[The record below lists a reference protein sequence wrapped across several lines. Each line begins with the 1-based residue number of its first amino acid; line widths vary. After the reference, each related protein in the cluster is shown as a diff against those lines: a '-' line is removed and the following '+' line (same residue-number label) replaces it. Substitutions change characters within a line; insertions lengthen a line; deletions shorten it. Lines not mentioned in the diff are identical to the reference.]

1 MEIVISVV
9 AKVAELLVVP
19 IKRQIGYV
27 IDCNTNIQNLK
38 NEVEKLT
45 DAKTRVIHSIEEAR
59 RNGEEI
65 EVDVENWL
73 RSVDGVIEGGGGVV
87 GDGSS
92 KKCFMGLCPDLKIR
106 YRLGKAAKEKLTV
119 IVDLQEKGKF
129 DGVSYCAD
137 PSGIGP
143 VKDYEA
149 FESRESVLNDIV
161 GALKDGNNMVGVY
174 GMPGV
179 GKTTLVK
186 KVAEQVKEDR
196 LFDKVV
202 LAVVSQT
209 PDIRRIQGE
218 IADGLGLKLNA
229 ETDKGRA
236 VQLCERLKR
245 VTRVLVILDDIWKEL
260 KLEDVGIPSGS
271 DHEGCKIVM
280 TSRNKNV
287 LSREMGANKYFKL
300 EVLPESEAWDLFEK
314 TVGVTVKN
322 PSVQPV
328 AAEVAK
334 RCAGLPILLAA
345 VARALKNEDVYAWKD
360 ALKQLTRFDKDE
372 IVDPVYSCLEL
383 SYKALRGDEIKSLF
397 LLCGQFLTYDSSISD
412 LLKYAI
418 GLDLFKGRS
427 KLEEARNRL
436 RTLVDELKASCLL
449 LEGDRDG
456 RVKMHDV
463 VQSFVSSLASREHQV
478 LVVPDELKEWP
489 TDDGLQQYT
498 GISSPYRK
506 IPDLPAILECPNL
519 RSFILLNKDP
529 SLQIPDYFFREMKE
543 LKVLD
548 LTEVNLS
555 PLPSSLQF
563 LENLQT
569 LCLDHCVLEDI
580 SIVGELKKLKVLS
593 LISSN
598 IVRLPR
604 EIGKLT
610 RLLLLDLSNCER
622 LEVISPN
629 ALSSLTR
636 LEDLYMGN
644 SFVKWETEGSS
655 SQRNNACLSELKLLS
670 NLSTLDMQIT
680 DADNMLNDLSLIF
693 QNLERFRIFI
703 GDGWDWSVKDA
714 TSRTLKLK
722 LNTVIQLEEGVNTL
736 LKITEELHLQE
747 LNGVKSILNDLD
759 GEGFRQLRHLHVQN
773 CPGVQYIINSI
784 RIGPR
789 TAFLNLDSLFLENL
803 DNLEKICH
811 GQLMAESL
819 GNLRILKVES
829 CHRLKNLF
837 SVSMARRLVRLEEIT
852 IIDCKIMEEVV
863 AEESE
868 NDAADGEPIEFT
880 QLRRLTL
887 QCLPQFTSFH
897 SNVEE
902 SSDSQ
907 RRQKLLTSEARSK
920 EFVAGNE
927 LGTSM
932 SLFNTKILFPN
943 LEDLKL
949 SSIKVEKIWHDQ
961 PAVQPPC
968 VKNLASIVVENCSN
982 LNYLLTSSMVGSL
995 AQLVRLEICNC
1006 ESMEEIVVPEG
1017 VGEGKMMLFPKL
1029 LILELTG
1036 LPKLRRFCTSNL
1048 LECHSLKVLTLGKCP
1063 ELKEFIS
1070 IPLSAD
1076 VPAMSKPDNTKS
1088 ALFDDK
1094 VAFPD
1099 LEVFLIFEM
1108 DNLKVI
1114 WHNELHSDSFCK
1126 LKILHVGHGKNL
1138 LDIFPSSMLRR
1149 FHNLENLIIHDC
1161 DSVEEIFDLQV
1172 LINVE
1177 QRLAVTATQLR
1188 GVRLVNLPQLKH
1200 VWNRDPQGIL
1210 SFHNLCTV
1218 HVQGCPGLRSLFP
1231 ASIAL
1236 NLLQLE
1242 ELLIV
1247 NCGVEEIVAKDEGLE
1262 EGPEFL
1268 FPKVTHLH
1276 LVEVPELK
1284 RFYPGIHKSEWLR
1297 LKKLCVYRCKKIEI
1311 FPSET
1316 KCSHEP
1322 CREDHMD
1329 IEGQQPLLSFGK
1341 IFPSLEDLYLE
1352 GKDASALLKSL
1363 CPQDFYYK
1371 LKVLNLYS
1379 FHGAHATFPIDLLP
1393 RFPKLEKLIV
1403 GCSDFKEFL
1412 PSRLDGMEKHAIVLS
1427 SIRHFE
1433 LDSLPCLEHLWKS
1446 NSQLDQALQTL
1457 ETLVV
1462 QNCGSLIYLA
1472 PSRASFQNLT
1482 NLDVRNCKRLVKL
1495 VTSTT
1500 AKSLAQLTI
1509 MSIKDCGMVTEIVAN
1524 EGDGI
1529 KDEIVF
1535 SKLEI
1540 LELHRLPS
1548 LTSFCSEK
1556 HSFDFPSLVEV
1567 TVEQCP
1573 EMKFFSNEALSTPK
1587 LRRVKLT
1594 EKDKKGSWVGN
1605 LNSTIQQ
1612 LSAQTKAQIA
1622 GSSSS

>member
-1 MEIVISVV
+1 MEIVISIV

-45 DAKTRVIHSIEEAR
+45 YAKTRVIHSIEEAISK
-59 RNGEEI
+59 GEEI

-73 RSVDGVIEGGGGVV
+73 GSVDGVIEGGCGVV
-87 GDGSS
+87 GDESS

-106 YRLGKAAKEKLTV
+106 YRLGKAAKEELTV
-119 IVDLQEKGKF
+119 VVDLQEKGKF
-129 DGVSYCAD
+129 DRVSYRAA

-149 FESRESVLNDIV
+149 FESRNSVLNDIV
-161 GALKDGNNMVGVY
+161 DALKDGDVNMVGVY
-174 GMPGV
+174 GMGGV
-179 GKTTLVK
+179 GKTTLVN
-186 KVAEQVKEDR
+186 KVAEQVKEGR

-202 LAVVSQT
+202 LALVSPT

-218 IADGLGLKLNA
+218 IADGLGLKLDA

-236 VQLCERLKR
+236 SQLCRGLKK
-245 VTRVLVILDDIWKEL
+245 VTTVLVILDDIWKEL

-271 DHEGCKIVM
+271 DHEGCKILM
-280 TSRNKNV
+280 TSRNKNI
-287 LSREMGANKYFKL
+287 LSREMGANRNFQIQI
-300 EVLPESEAWDLFEK
+300 LPVREAWNFFEK
-314 TVGVTVKN
+314 MVGVTVKN
-322 PSVQPV
+322 PSVQLV

-334 RCAGLPILLAA
+334 RCAGLPILLAT
-345 VARALKNEDVYAWKD
+345 VARALKNEDLYAWKE
-360 ALKQLTRFDKDE
+360 ALTQLTRFDKDD
-372 IVDPVYSCLEL
+372 IDKTAYSCLEL
-383 SYKALRGDEIKSLF
+383 SYKALRDDEIKSLF
-397 LLCGQFLTYDSSISD
+397 LLCGQILTYDALISD

-427 KLEEARNRL
+427 TSEEARNRL
-436 RTLVDELKASCLL
+436 HTLVDELKASCLL
-449 LEGDRDG
+449 LEGDNDG
-456 RVKMHDV
+456 SVKMHDV
-463 VQSFVSSLASREHQV
+463 VQSFAISVALRDHHV
-478 LVVPDELKEWP
+478 LTVADEFKEWP
-489 TDDGLQQYT
+489 TNDVLQQYT
-498 GISSPYRK
+498 AISLPFRK

-519 RSFILLNKDP
+519 NSFILLNKDP
-529 SLQIPDYFFREMKE
+529 SLQIPDNFFREMKE

-548 LTEVNLS
+548 LTGVNLS

-569 LCLDHCVLEDI
+569 LCLDFCVLEDI

-593 LISSN
+593 LMGSD
-598 IVRLPR
+598 IVCLPR

-629 ALSSLTR
+629 VLSSLTR
-636 LEDLYMGN
+636 LEELYMGN
-644 SFVKWETEGSS
+644 SFLKWEAEGPSS
-655 SQRNNACLSELKLLS
+655 ERNSACLSELKLLA
-670 NLSTLDMQIT
+670 NLITLDMQIT
-680 DADNMLNDLSLIF
+680 DADHMPKDLFLCF
-693 QNLERFRIFI
+693 QKLERFRIFI
-703 GDGWDWSVKDA
+703 GDGWDWSVKYA

-722 LNTVIQLEEGVNTL
+722 LNTVIQLEERVNTL

-759 GEGFRQLRHLHVQN
+759 EEGFCQLKDLHVQN
-773 CPGVQYIINSI
+773 CPGVQYIINSM
-784 RIGPR
+784 RMGPR

-837 SVSMARRLVRLEEIT
+837 SVSIARRVVRLEEIT

-868 NDAADGEPIEFT
+868 NDTADGEPIEFT

-897 SNVEE
+897 SN
-902 SSDSQ
+902 
-907 RRQKLLTSEARSK
+907 RRQKLLASDVRSK
-920 EFVAGNE
+920 EIVAGNE

-943 LEDLKL
+943 LEDLML

-961 PAVQPPC
+961 HAVQPPC
-968 VKNLASIVVENCSN
+968 VKNLASIVVESCSN
-982 LNYLLTSSMVGSL
+982 LNYLLTSSMVESL
-995 AQLVRLEICNC
+995 AQLKSLEICNC
-1006 ESMEEIVVPEG
+1006 KSMEEIVVPEG
-1017 VGEGKMMLFPKL
+1017 IGEGKMMSKMLFPKL
-1029 LILELTG
+1029 HILSLIR
-1036 LPKLRRFCTSNL
+1036 LPKLTRFCTSNL

-1070 IPLSAD
+1070 IPSSAD

-1094 VAFPD
+1094 VAFPN
-1099 LEVFLIFEM
+1099 LVVFVSFEM

-1114 WHNELHSDSFCK
+1114 WHNELHPDSFCR

-1138 LDIFPSSMLRR
+1138 LNIFPSSMLGR
-1149 FHNLENLIIHDC
+1149 FHNLENLVINDC
-1161 DSVEEIFDLQV
+1161 DSVEEIFDLQA

-1177 QRLAVTATQLR
+1177 QRLAVTASQLR
-1188 GVRLVNLPQLKH
+1188 VVRLTNLPHLKH
-1200 VWNRDPQGIL
+1200 VWNRDPQGIV

-1218 HVQGCPGLRSLFP
+1218 HVQGCLGLRSLFP
-1231 ASIAL
+1231 ASIAQ

-1242 ELLIV
+1242 LLRIDT
-1247 NCGVEEIVAKDEGLE
+1247 CGVEEIVAKDEGLE
-1262 EGPEFL
+1262 EGPEFV
-1268 FPKVTHLH
+1268 FPKVTFLQ
-1276 LVEVPELK
+1276 LRELPELK
-1284 RFYPGIHKSEWLR
+1284 RFYPGIHTSEWPR
-1297 LKKLCVYRCKKIEI
+1297 LKTLRVYDCEKIEI
-1311 FPSET
+1311 FPSEI

-1329 IEGQQPLLSFGK
+1329 IQGQQPLLSFRK
-1341 IFPSLEDLYLE
+1341 IIPNLEDLHLE
-1352 GKDASALLKSL
+1352 SKDASALLK
-1363 CPQDFYYK
+1363 CPQYFFHK
-1371 LKVLNLYS
+1371 LKVLEL
-1379 FHGAHATFPIDLLP
+1379 FCFGDAHATFLFDLLP
-1393 RFPKLEKLIV
+1393 RFPNMERLNVER
-1403 GCSDFKEFL
+1403 GTFKELL
-1412 PSRLDGMEKHAIVLS
+1412 PSRLVGMEEHATVLS
-1427 SIRHFE
+1427 PIRHLE

-1457 ETLVV
+1457 ETLRVH
-1462 QNCGSLIYLA
+1462 NCGSLIYLA

-1482 NLDVRNCKRLVKL
+1482 NLYVWRCERLVKL

-1500 AKSLAQLTI
+1500 AKSLAQLTR
-1509 MSIKDCGMVTEIVAN
+1509 MKVAGCRMLTEIVAN
-1524 EGDGI
+1524 EEEGI

-1535 SKLEI
+1535 RKLEI

-1567 TVEQCP
+1567 TVSQCP
-1573 EMKFFSNEALSTPK
+1573 EMKFFSNGALSTPK
-1587 LRRVKLT
+1587 LRTVNLT
-1594 EKDKKGSWVGN
+1594 EEEKKGSWVGN
-1605 LNSTIQQ
+1605 LNTTIQQ
-1612 LSAQTKAQIA
+1612 LSTQTEV
-1622 GSSSS
+1622 SS

>member
-1 MEIVISVV
+1 MDILSTVV
-9 AKVAELLVVP
+9 ATVAELLVVP

-27 IDCNTNIQNLK
+27 IDCNANIQNLK

-73 RSVDGVIEGGGGVV
+73 RSVDGVIQGGGGVG
-87 GDGSS
+87 GDESS

-106 YRLGKAAKEKLTV
+106 YRLGKAAKKELTV

-129 DGVSYCAD
+129 DGVSYRPA

-149 FESRESVLNDIV
+149 FESRDSVVNAIV
-161 GALKDGNNMVGVY
+161 DALKDGAVNMVGVY
-174 GMPGV
+174 GMGGL
-179 GKTTLVK
+179 GKTTLVL
-186 KVAEQVKEDR
+186 KVAEQVKEGR

-202 LAVVSQT
+202 LALVSQT

-218 IADGLGLKLNA
+218 IADGLGLKLDA
-229 ETDKGRA
+229 ETDRGRA
-236 VQLCERLKR
+236 SQLYERLKK
-245 VTRVLVILDDIWKEL
+245 VKGNSEESQIGVLVILDDIWKEL
-260 KLEDVGIPSGS
+260 KLEDVGIP
-271 DHEGCKIVM
+271 HEGCKILM
-280 TSRNKNV
+280 SSRNEYV
-287 LSREMGANKYFKL
+287 LSREMGANRNFPIQ
-300 EVLPESEAWDLFEK
+300 VLSEREAWNFFEK
-314 TVGVTVKN
+314 MVGDTVKN

-334 RCAGLPILLAA
+334 GCAGLPILLAT
-345 VARALKNEDVYAWKD
+345 VARALKNKDLYAWED
-360 ALKQLTRFDKDE
+360 ALKQLARFDKDE
-372 IVDPVYSCLEL
+372 IDKRVYSCLEL
-383 SYKALRGDEIKSLF
+383 SYIALRGDEIKSLF
-397 LLCGQFLTYDSSISD
+397 LLCGQLRSNNILISN
-412 LLKYAI
+412 LLRYGI

-427 KLEEARNRL
+427 TLEETRNRL
-436 RTLVDELKASCLL
+436 HTLVDELKASCLL
-449 LEGDRDG
+449 LEGDNDG
-456 RVKMHDV
+456 SVKMHDV
-463 VQSFVSSLASREHQV
+463 VHSFAISVASRDHHV
-478 LVVPDELKEWP
+478 LAVVDEFKEWP
-489 TDDGLQQYT
+489 TNDVLQQYT
-498 GISSPYRK
+498 AISLPCQK
-506 IPDLPAILECPNL
+506 IPDLPAVLECPNL
-519 RSFILLNKDP
+519 TSFILLNKDP
-529 SLQIPDYFFREMKE
+529 ALQIPDNFFREMKE

-548 LTEVNLS
+548 LTRVNLS

-563 LENLQT
+563 LENLET

-580 SIVGELKKLKVLS
+580 SVVGELKKLKVLG
-593 LISSN
+593 LNSSD
-598 IVRLPR
+598 IVCLPR

-629 ALSSLTR
+629 VLSSLTR
-636 LEDLYMGN
+636 LEELYMGN
-644 SFVKWETEGSS
+644 SFLKWEAEGPSS
-655 SQRNNACLSELKLLS
+655 ERNNACMSELKLLA
-670 NLSTLDMQIT
+670 NLITLDMQIT
-680 DADNMLNDLSLIF
+680 GADHMPKDLFWCF
-693 QNLERFRIFI
+693 QKLKRFRIFI
-703 GDGWDWSVKDA
+703 GDGWDWYVKDA

-759 GEGFRQLRHLHVQN
+759 GEGFCQLKHLHVQN
-773 CPGVQYIINSI
+773 CPGVQFIINSM
-784 RIGPR
+784 RTGPR

-803 DNLEKICH
+803 DNLETICH
-811 GQLMAESL
+811 GQLKAESL

-868 NDAADGEPIEFT
+868 NDTADGEPIEFT

-887 QCLPQFTSFH
+887 QYLPQFTSFH
-897 SNVEE
+897 SN
-902 SSDSQ
+902 
-907 RRQKLLTSEARSK
+907 RRQKLLASD
-920 EFVAGNE
+920 
-927 LGTSM
+927 GTSM
-932 SLFNTKILFPN
+932 SFFNTKIVFPN

-968 VKNLASIVVENCSN
+968 VKNLASIDLSNCSN
-982 LNYLLTSSMVGSL
+982 LNYLLTSSMVESL
-995 AQLVRLEICNC
+995 AQLERLEIRNC
-1006 ESMEEIVVPEG
+1006 KSMEEIVVPEG
-1017 VGEGKMMLFPKL
+1017 IGEGKMMLFPKL
-1029 LILELTG
+1029 LRLELNG
-1036 LPKLRRFCTSNL
+1036 LPKLTRFCTTNL
-1048 LECHSLKVLTLGKCP
+1048 LECHSLKVLWLQNCP
-1063 ELKEFIS
+1063 ELREFIS
-1070 IPLSAD
+1070 IPSSAE
-1076 VPAMSKPDNTKS
+1076 PDNTKS

-1099 LEVFLIFEM
+1099 LEVFIINEM

-1114 WHNELHSDSFCK
+1114 WHNELHPDSFCK
-1126 LKILHVGHGKNL
+1126 LKTLHVWSGKNL
-1138 LDIFPSSMLRR
+1138 LNIFPSSMLRR
-1149 FHNLENLIIHDC
+1149 FHNLDSLFITDC
-1161 DSVEEIFDLQV
+1161 DSVEEIFDLQA

-1177 QRLAVTATQLR
+1177 QRLAVTATQL
-1188 GVRLVNLPQLKH
+1188 GAVHLSNLPQLKH

-1210 SFHNLCTV
+1210 SFHKLCTV
-1218 HVQGCPGLRSLFP
+1218 DVKGCPGLRCLFP

-1236 NLLQLE
+1236 NLPQLE
-1242 ELLIV
+1242 ELRIE

-1268 FPKVTHLH
+1268 FPKFTDLH
-1276 LVEVPELK
+1276 LEKLPELK
-1284 RFYPGIHKSEWLR
+1284 RFYPGIHTSEWPR
-1297 LKKLCVYRCKKIEI
+1297 LKKLRVNDCEKIEI
-1311 FPSET
+1311 FPSEI

-1329 IEGQQPLLSFGK
+1329 IEVQQQLLSFRK
-1341 IFPSLEDLYLE
+1341 IFPNLERLLLE
-1352 GKDASALLKSL
+1352 SKDASALLK

-1371 LKVLNLYS
+1371 LKVLEL
-1379 FHGAHATFPIDLLP
+1379 FCFGDAHAAFLFDLLP
-1393 RFPKLEKLIV
+1393 RFPNMETLNVER
-1403 GCSDFKEFL
+1403 GTFKELL
-1412 PSRLDGMEKHAIVLS
+1412 PSRLDGMEEHATVLPP
-1427 SIRHFE
+1427 IRHLE

-1457 ETLVV
+1457 ETLRV
-1462 QNCGSLIYLA
+1462 NDCGSLIYLA

-1482 NLDVRNCKRLVKL
+1482 NLDVWGCERLVKL

-1500 AKSLAQLTI
+1500 AKSLAQLTTMTI
-1509 MSIKDCGMVTEIVAN
+1509 GGCSMVTEIVAN
-1524 EGDGI
+1524 EGEGI

-1535 SKLEI
+1535 SKLET
-1540 LELHRLPS
+1540 LELRRLPS

-1567 TVEQCP
+1567 TVSQCP
-1573 EMKFFSNEALSTPK
+1573 EMKFFSNGALSTPK
-1587 LRRVKLT
+1587 LRRVNFNDV
-1594 EKDKKGSWVGN
+1594 EKKGFRGRN
-1605 LNSTIQQ
+1605 LNTTIQQ
-1612 LSAQTKAQIA
+1612 LSTQTKAQIA
-1622 GSSSS
+1622 ESSSS

>member
-1 MEIVISVV
+1 MEIVISIV

-27 IDCNTNIQNLK
+27 LNCNTNIQNLK

-45 DAKTRVIHSIEEAR
+45 DARTRVNHSIEEAR

-65 EVDVENWL
+65 EVEVFNWL
-73 RSVDGVIEGGGGVV
+73 GSVDGVIDGGGGGVA
-87 GDGSS
+87 DESS

-106 YRLGKAAKEKLTV
+106 YRLGKAAKKELTV
-119 IVDLQEKGKF
+119 VVDLQEKGRF
-129 DGVSYCAD
+129 DRVSYRAA

-149 FESRESVLNDIV
+149 FESRDSVLNAIV
-161 GALKDGNNMVGVY
+161 DALKDGGVNMVGVY

-186 KVAEQVKEDR
+186 KVAEQVKEGR
-196 LFDKVV
+196 LFDKEV
-202 LAVVSQT
+202 LAVVSHT

-218 IADGLGLKLNA
+218 IADGLGLKLDA

-236 VQLCERLKR
+236 SQLYERLKK
-245 VTRVLVILDDIWKEL
+245 VTRVL
-260 KLEDVGIPSGS
+260 DVGIPSGS
-271 DHEGCKIVM
+271 DHEGCKILM
-280 TSRNKNV
+280 SSRNEYV
-287 LSREMGANKYFKL
+287 LSREMGSNRNFPIQ
-300 EVLPESEAWDLFEK
+300 VLPASEAWNLFEK
-314 TVGVTVKN
+314 MVGVAVKKH
-322 PSVQPV
+322 SVRLV
-328 AAEVAK
+328 AAEVAR
-334 RCAGLPILLAA
+334 RCAGLPILLAT
-345 VARALKNEDVYAWKD
+345 VARALKNKDLYAWKK
-360 ALKQLTRFDKDE
+360 ALKQLTRFDKDD
-372 IVDPVYSCLEL
+372 IDDQVYLGLEL
-383 SYKALRGDEIKSLF
+383 SYKSLRGDEIKSLF
-397 LLCGQFLTYDSSISD
+397 LLCGQLRSNNILISD
-412 LLKYAI
+412 LLRYGI
-418 GLDLFKGRS
+418 GLDLFKGCS
-427 KLEEARNRL
+427 TLEETRNSL
-436 RTLVDELKASCLL
+436 LTLVDELKASCLL
-449 LEGDRDG
+449 LEGDKDG
-456 RVKMHDV
+456 SVKMHDV
-463 VQSFVSSLASREHQV
+463 VHSFAISVALRDHHV
-478 LVVPDELKEWP
+478 LTVADEFKEWP
-489 TDDGLQQYT
+489 ANDVLQQYT
-498 GISSPYRK
+498 AISLPFRK

-519 RSFILLNKDP
+519 NSFLLLNKDP
-529 SLQIPDYFFREMKE
+529 SLQIPDSFFREMKE
-543 LKVLD
+543 LKILD

-580 SIVGELKKLKVLS
+580 SIIGELNKLKVLS
-593 LISSN
+593 LMSSN

-610 RLLLLDLSNCER
+610 RLQLLDLSNCER

-655 SQRNNACLSELKLLS
+655 SQRNNACQSELKHLS
-670 NLSTLDMQIT
+670 NLSTLHMQIT
-680 DADNMLNDLSLIF
+680 DADNMPKDLFSGF
-693 QNLERFRIFI
+693 QKLERFRIFI

-759 GEGFRQLRHLHVQN
+759 GEGFPQLRHLHVQN

-784 RIGPR
+784 RMGPR

-868 NDAADGEPIEFT
+868 NDAADGEPIIEFT

-907 RRQKLLTSEARSK
+907 RRQKLLASEARSK
-920 EFVAGNE
+920 EIVAGNE

-961 PAVQPPC
+961 PSVQSPC
-968 VKNLASIVVENCSN
+968 VKNLASIAVENCSN
-982 LNYLLTSSMVGSL
+982 LNYLLTSSMVESL
-995 AQLVRLEICNC
+995 AQLKKLEICNC
-1006 ESMEEIVVPEG
+1006 KSMEEIVVPEDI
-1017 VGEGKMMLFPKL
+1017 GEGKMMSKMLFPKL
-1029 LILELTG
+1029 LILSLIR
-1036 LPKLRRFCTSNL
+1036 LPKLTRFCTSNL

-1063 ELKEFIS
+1063 ELKEFVS
-1070 IPLSAD
+1070 IPSSAD

-1099 LEVFLIFEM
+1099 LEEFLIAEM

-1114 WHNELHSDSFCK
+1114 WHSELHSDSFCK
-1126 LKILHVGHGKNL
+1126 LKTLHVVLVKNL
-1138 LDIFPSSMLRR
+1138 LNIFPSSMLRR
-1149 FHNLENLIIHDC
+1149 FHNLENLTIGAC
-1161 DSVEEIFDLQV
+1161 DSVEEIFDLQE

-1177 QRLAVTATQLR
+1177 QRLAVTASQLR
-1188 GVRLVNLPQLKH
+1188 VVRLTNLPHLKH

-1218 HVQGCPGLRSLFP
+1218 HVQGCLGLRSLFP
-1231 ASIAL
+1231 ASVAL

-1268 FPKVTHLH
+1268 FPKVTYLH

-1284 RFYPGIHKSEWLR
+1284 RFYPGIHTSEW
-1297 LKKLCVYRCKKIEI
+1297 
-1311 FPSET
+1311 
-1316 KCSHEP
+1316 
-1322 CREDHMD
+1322 
-1329 IEGQQPLLSFGK
+1329 
-1341 IFPSLEDLYLE
+1341 
-1352 GKDASALLKSL
+1352 
-1363 CPQDFYYK
+1363 
-1371 LKVLNLYS
+1371 
-1379 FHGAHATFPIDLLP
+1379 P
-1393 RFPKLEKLIV
+1393 RFPKLEKLIA
-1403 GCSDFKEFL
+1403 GCSEFKELL
-1412 PSRLDGMEKHAIVLS
+1412 PSRLDAMEKHARVLS
-1427 SIRHFE
+1427 PIRHFE
-1433 LDSLPCLEHLWKS
+1433 LDSLPFLEHLWKS

-1482 NLDVRNCKRLVKL
+1482 NLDVWNCKRLVKL

-1500 AKSLAQLTI
+1500 AKSLAQLTR
-1509 MSIKDCGMVTEIVAN
+1509 MKVAGCSMVTEIVAN
-1524 EGDGI
+1524 EEEGI
-1529 KDEIVF
+1529 KDEIIF

-1573 EMKFFSNEALSTPK
+1573 GMKFFSNGALSTPK

-1594 EKDKKGSWVGN
+1594 EEDKKGSWVGN
-1605 LNSTIQQ
+1605 LNTTIQQ
-1612 LSAQTKAQIA
+1612 LSTQTKAQIA
-1622 GSSSS
+1622 ESSSS

>member
-1 MEIVISVV
+1 MEIVISIV

-45 DAKTRVIHSIEEAR
+45 YAKTRVIHSIEEAISK
-59 RNGEEI
+59 GEEI

-73 RSVDGVIEGGGGVV
+73 GSVDGVIEGGCGVV
-87 GDGSS
+87 GDESS

-106 YRLGKAAKEKLTV
+106 YRLGKAAKEELTV
-119 IVDLQEKGKF
+119 VVDLQEKGKF
-129 DGVSYCAD
+129 DRVSYRAA

-149 FESRESVLNDIV
+149 FESRNSVLNDIV
-161 GALKDGNNMVGVY
+161 DALKDGDVNMVGVY
-174 GMPGV
+174 GMGGV
-179 GKTTLVK
+179 GKTTLVN
-186 KVAEQVKEDR
+186 KVAEQVKEGR

-202 LAVVSQT
+202 LALVSPT

-218 IADGLGLKLNA
+218 IADGLGLKLDA

-236 VQLCERLKR
+236 SQLCRGLKK
-245 VTRVLVILDDIWKEL
+245 VTTVLVILDDIWKEL

-271 DHEGCKIVM
+271 DHEGCKILM
-280 TSRNKNV
+280 TSRNKNI
-287 LSREMGANKYFKL
+287 LSREMGANRNFQIQI
-300 EVLPESEAWDLFEK
+300 LPVREAWNFFEK
-314 TVGVTVKN
+314 MVGVTVKN
-322 PSVQPV
+322 PSVQLV

-334 RCAGLPILLAA
+334 RCAGLPILLAT
-345 VARALKNEDVYAWKD
+345 VARALKNEDLYAWKE
-360 ALKQLTRFDKDE
+360 ALTQLTRFDKDD
-372 IVDPVYSCLEL
+372 IDKTAYSCLEL
-383 SYKALRGDEIKSLF
+383 SYKALRDDEIKSLF
-397 LLCGQFLTYDSSISD
+397 LLCGQILTYDALISD

-427 KLEEARNRL
+427 TSEEARNRL
-436 RTLVDELKASCLL
+436 HTLVDELKASCLL
-449 LEGDRDG
+449 LEGDNDG
-456 RVKMHDV
+456 SVKMHDV
-463 VQSFVSSLASREHQV
+463 VQSFAISVALRDHHV
-478 LVVPDELKEWP
+478 LTVADEFKEWP
-489 TDDGLQQYT
+489 TNDVLQQYT
-498 GISSPYRK
+498 AISLPFRK

-519 RSFILLNKDP
+519 NSFILLNKDP
-529 SLQIPDYFFREMKE
+529 SLQIPDNFFREMKE

-548 LTEVNLS
+548 LTELIFHHCLRHFNFLRTFKRCVWMLCFGRYIYS
-555 PLPSSLQF
+555 WRAKEVESSQL
-563 LENLQT
+563 NRS
-569 LCLDHCVLEDI
+569 DI
-580 SIVGELKKLKVLS
+580 VC
-593 LISSN
+593 
-598 IVRLPR
+598 LPR

-629 ALSSLTR
+629 VLSSLTR
-636 LEDLYMGN
+636 LEELYMGN
-644 SFVKWETEGSS
+644 SFLKWEAEGPSS
-655 SQRNNACLSELKLLS
+655 ERNSACLSELKLLA
-670 NLSTLDMQIT
+670 NLITLDMQIT
-680 DADNMLNDLSLIF
+680 DADHMPKDLFLCF
-693 QNLERFRIFI
+693 QKLERFRIFI
-703 GDGWDWSVKDA
+703 GDGWDWSVKYA

-722 LNTVIQLEEGVNTL
+722 LNTVIQLEERVNTL

-759 GEGFRQLRHLHVQN
+759 EEGFCQLKDLHVQN
-773 CPGVQYIINSI
+773 CPGVQYIINSM
-784 RIGPR
+784 RMGPR

-837 SVSMARRLVRLEEIT
+837 SVSIARRVVRLEEIT

-868 NDAADGEPIEFT
+868 NDTADGEPIEFT

-897 SNVEE
+897 SN
-902 SSDSQ
+902 
-907 RRQKLLTSEARSK
+907 RRQKLLASDVRSK
-920 EFVAGNE
+920 EIVAGNE

-943 LEDLKL
+943 LEDLML

-961 PAVQPPC
+961 HAVQPPC
-968 VKNLASIVVENCSN
+968 VKNLASIVVESCSN
-982 LNYLLTSSMVGSL
+982 LNYLLTSSMVESL
-995 AQLVRLEICNC
+995 AQLKSLEICNC
-1006 ESMEEIVVPEG
+1006 KSMEEIVVPEG
-1017 VGEGKMMLFPKL
+1017 IGEGKMMSKMLFPKL
-1029 LILELTG
+1029 HILSLIR
-1036 LPKLRRFCTSNL
+1036 LPKLTRFCTSNL

-1070 IPLSAD
+1070 IPSSAD

-1094 VAFPD
+1094 VAFPN
-1099 LEVFLIFEM
+1099 LVVFVSFEM

-1114 WHNELHSDSFCK
+1114 WHNELHPDSFCR

-1138 LDIFPSSMLRR
+1138 LNIFPSSMLGR
-1149 FHNLENLIIHDC
+1149 FHNLENLVINYC
-1161 DSVEEIFDLQV
+1161 DSVEEIFDLQA

-1177 QRLAVTATQLR
+1177 QRLAVTASQLR
-1188 GVRLVNLPQLKH
+1188 VVRLTNLPHLKH
-1200 VWNRDPQGIL
+1200 VWNRDPQGID

-1218 HVQGCPGLRSLFP
+1218 HVQGCLGLRSLFP
-1231 ASIAL
+1231 ASIAQ

-1242 ELLIV
+1242 LLRIDT
-1247 NCGVEEIVAKDEGLE
+1247 CGVEEIVAKDEGLE
-1262 EGPEFL
+1262 EGPEFV
-1268 FPKVTHLH
+1268 FPKVTFLQ
-1276 LVEVPELK
+1276 LRELPELK
-1284 RFYPGIHKSEWLR
+1284 RFYPGIHTSEWPR
-1297 LKKLCVYRCKKIEI
+1297 LKTLRVYDCEKIEI
-1311 FPSET
+1311 FPSEI

-1329 IEGQQPLLSFGK
+1329 IQGQQPLLSFRK
-1341 IFPSLEDLYLE
+1341 IIPNLEDLHLE
-1352 GKDASALLKSL
+1352 SKDASALLK
-1363 CPQDFYYK
+1363 CPQYFFHK
-1371 LKVLNLYS
+1371 LKVLEL
-1379 FHGAHATFPIDLLP
+1379 FCFGDAHATFLFDLLP
-1393 RFPKLEKLIV
+1393 RFPNMERLNVER
-1403 GCSDFKEFL
+1403 GTFKELL
-1412 PSRLDGMEKHAIVLS
+1412 PSRLVGMEEHATVLS
-1427 SIRHFE
+1427 PIRHLE

-1457 ETLVV
+1457 ETLRVH
-1462 QNCGSLIYLA
+1462 NCGSLIYLA

-1482 NLDVRNCKRLVKL
+1482 NLYVWRCERLVKL

-1500 AKSLAQLTI
+1500 AKSLAQLTR
-1509 MSIKDCGMVTEIVAN
+1509 MKVAGCRMVTEIVAN
-1524 EGDGI
+1524 EEEGI

-1535 SKLEI
+1535 RKLEI

-1567 TVEQCP
+1567 TVSQCP
-1573 EMKFFSNEALSTPK
+1573 EMKFFSNGALSTPK
-1587 LRRVKLT
+1587 LRTVNLT
-1594 EKDKKGSWVGN
+1594 EEEKKGSWVGN
-1605 LNSTIQQ
+1605 LNTTIQQ
-1612 LSAQTKAQIA
+1612 LSTQTEV
-1622 GSSSS
+1622 SS

>member
-1 MEIVISVV
+1 MEIVISIV

-45 DAKTRVIHSIEEAR
+45 YAKTRVIHSIEEAISK
-59 RNGEEI
+59 GEEI

-73 RSVDGVIEGGGGVV
+73 GSVDGVIEGGCGVV
-87 GDGSS
+87 GDESS

-106 YRLGKAAKEKLTV
+106 YRLGKAAKEELTV
-119 IVDLQEKGKF
+119 VVDLQEKGKF
-129 DGVSYCAD
+129 DRVSYRAA

-143 VKDYEA
+143 FKDYEA
-149 FESRESVLNDIV
+149 FESRNSVLNDIV
-161 GALKDGNNMVGVY
+161 DALKDGDVNMVGVY
-174 GMPGV
+174 GMGGV
-179 GKTTLVK
+179 GKTTLVN
-186 KVAEQVKEDR
+186 KVAEQVKEGR

-202 LAVVSQT
+202 LALVSPT

-218 IADGLGLKLNA
+218 IADGLGLKLDA

-236 VQLCERLKR
+236 SQLCRGLKK
-245 VTRVLVILDDIWKEL
+245 VTTVLVILDDIWKEL

-271 DHEGCKIVM
+271 DHEGCKILM
-280 TSRNKNV
+280 TSRNKNI
-287 LSREMGANKYFKL
+287 LSREMGANRNFQIQI
-300 EVLPESEAWDLFEK
+300 LPVREAWNFFEK
-314 TVGVTVKN
+314 MVGVTVKN
-322 PSVQPV
+322 PSVQLV

-334 RCAGLPILLAA
+334 RCAGLPILLAT
-345 VARALKNEDVYAWKD
+345 VARALKNEDLYAWKE
-360 ALKQLTRFDKDE
+360 ALTQLTRFDKDD
-372 IVDPVYSCLEL
+372 IDKTAYSCLEL
-383 SYKALRGDEIKSLF
+383 SYKALRDDEIKSLF
-397 LLCGQFLTYDSSISD
+397 LLCGQILTYDALISD

-427 KLEEARNRL
+427 TSEEARNRL
-436 RTLVDELKASCLL
+436 HTLVDELKASCLL
-449 LEGDRDG
+449 LEGDNDG
-456 RVKMHDV
+456 SVKMHDV
-463 VQSFVSSLASREHQV
+463 VQSFAISVALRDHHV
-478 LVVPDELKEWP
+478 LTVADEFKEWP
-489 TDDGLQQYT
+489 TNDVLQQYT
-498 GISSPYRK
+498 AISLPFRK

-519 RSFILLNKDP
+519 NSFLLLSTDP
-529 SLQIPDYFFREMKE
+529 SLQIPEKIFREMKE

-548 LTEVNLS
+548 LTGVNLS

-569 LCLDHCVLEDI
+569 LCLDFCVLEDI

-593 LISSN
+593 LMGSD
-598 IVRLPR
+598 IVCLPR

-629 ALSSLTR
+629 VLSSLTR
-636 LEDLYMGN
+636 LEELYMGN
-644 SFVKWETEGSS
+644 SFLKWEAEGPSS
-655 SQRNNACLSELKLLS
+655 ERNSACLSELKLLA
-670 NLSTLDMQIT
+670 NLITLDMQIT
-680 DADNMLNDLSLIF
+680 DADHMPKDLFLCF
-693 QNLERFRIFI
+693 QKLERFRIFI
-703 GDGWDWSVKDA
+703 GDGWDWSVKYA

-722 LNTVIQLEEGVNTL
+722 LNTVIQLEERVNTL

-759 GEGFRQLRHLHVQN
+759 EEGFCQLKDLHVQN
-773 CPGVQYIINSI
+773 CPGVQYIINSM
-784 RIGPR
+784 RMGPR

-811 GQLMAESL
+811 GQLMAELL

-837 SVSMARRLVRLEEIT
+837 SVSIARRVVRLEEIT

-868 NDAADGEPIEFT
+868 NDTADGEPIEFT

-897 SNVEE
+897 SN
-902 SSDSQ
+902 
-907 RRQKLLTSEARSK
+907 RRQKLLASDVRSK
-920 EFVAGNE
+920 EIVAGNE

-943 LEDLKL
+943 LEDLML

-961 PAVQPPC
+961 HAVQPPC
-968 VKNLASIVVENCSN
+968 VKNLASIAVQSCSN
-982 LNYLLTSSMVGSL
+982 LNYLLTSSMVESL
-995 AQLVRLEICNC
+995 AQLKSLEICNC
-1006 ESMEEIVVPEG
+1006 KSMEEIVVPEG
-1017 VGEGKMMLFPKL
+1017 IGEGKMMSKMLFPKL
-1029 LILELTG
+1029 LILSLIS
-1036 LPKLRRFCTSNL
+1036 LPKLTRFCTSNL

-1063 ELKEFIS
+1063 ELKEFIA
-1070 IPLSAD
+1070 IPSSAD
-1076 VPAMSKPDNTKS
+1076 VPAMSKPDNSKS

-1094 VAFPD
+1094 VAFPN
-1099 LEVFLIFEM
+1099 LVVFVSFEM

-1114 WHNELHSDSFCK
+1114 WHNELHPDSFCR

-1138 LDIFPSSMLRR
+1138 LNIFPSSMLGR
-1149 FHNLENLIIHDC
+1149 FHNLENLVINDC
-1161 DSVEEIFDLQV
+1161 DSVEEIFDLQA

-1177 QRLAVTATQLR
+1177 QRLAVTASQLR
-1188 GVRLVNLPQLKH
+1188 VVRLTNLPHLKH
-1200 VWNRDPQGIL
+1200 VWNRDPQGIV

-1218 HVQGCPGLRSLFP
+1218 HVQGCLGLRSLFP
-1231 ASIAL
+1231 ASIAQ

-1242 ELLIV
+1242 LLRIDT
-1247 NCGVEEIVAKDEGLE
+1247 CGVEEIVAKDEGLE
-1262 EGPEFL
+1262 EGPEFV
-1268 FPKVTHLH
+1268 FPKVTFLQ
-1276 LVEVPELK
+1276 LRELPELK
-1284 RFYPGIHKSEWLR
+1284 RFYPGIHTSEWPR
-1297 LKKLCVYRCKKIEI
+1297 LKTLRVYDCEKIEI
-1311 FPSET
+1311 FPSEI

-1329 IEGQQPLLSFGK
+1329 IQGQQPLLSFRK
-1341 IFPSLEDLYLE
+1341 IFPNLEDLHLE
-1352 GKDASALLKSL
+1352 SKDASALLK
-1363 CPQDFYYK
+1363 CPQYFFHK
-1371 LKVLNLYS
+1371 LKVLEL
-1379 FHGAHATFPIDLLP
+1379 FCFGDAHATFLFDLLP
-1393 RFPKLEKLIV
+1393 RFPNMERLNVER
-1403 GCSDFKEFL
+1403 GTFKELL
-1412 PSRLDGMEKHAIVLS
+1412 PSRLVGMEEHATALS
-1427 SIRHFE
+1427 PIRHLE

-1457 ETLVV
+1457 ETLRVH
-1462 QNCGSLIYLA
+1462 NCGSLIYLA

-1482 NLDVRNCKRLVKL
+1482 NLDVWNCERLVKL

-1500 AKSLAQLTI
+1500 AKSLAQLTR
-1509 MSIKDCGMVTEIVAN
+1509 MSIKDCSIVTVIVAN

-1535 SKLEI
+1535 RKLEI

-1567 TVEQCP
+1567 TVSQCP
-1573 EMKFFSNEALSTPK
+1573 EMKFFSNGALSTPK
-1587 LRRVKLT
+1587 LRRVNLT
-1594 EKDKKGSWVGN
+1594 EEEKKGSWVGN
-1605 LNSTIQQ
+1605 LNTTIQQ
-1612 LSAQTKAQIA
+1612 LSTQTEV
-1622 GSSSS
+1622 SS

>member
-1 MEIVISVV
+1 MEILISIV

-27 IDCNTNIQNLK
+27 LDCNTNIQNLK

-65 EVDVENWL
+65 EAEVLNWL
-73 RSVDGVIEGGGGVV
+73 GSVDGVIEGGGGVV
-87 GDGSS
+87 GDESS

-106 YRLGKAAKEKLTV
+106 YRLGKAAKKELTV

-129 DGVSYCAD
+129 DGVSYRAA

-149 FESRESVLNDIV
+149 FESRDSVLNDIV
-161 GALKDGNNMVGVY
+161 DALKDGDVNMVGVY
-174 GMPGV
+174 GMGGV

-186 KVAEQVKEDR
+186 KVAEQVKEGR
-196 LFDKVV
+196 LFDEVV
-202 LAVVSQT
+202 LAGVSQA

-218 IADGLGLKLNA
+218 IADGLGLRLDA
-229 ETDKGRA
+229 ETDRGRA
-236 VQLCERLKR
+236 SQLYERLKK

-271 DHEGCKIVM
+271 DHEGCKILM
-280 TSRNKNV
+280 SSRNEYV
-287 LSREMGANKYFKL
+287 LSREMGANRNFPIQ
-300 EVLPESEAWDLFEK
+300 VLPEREAWNFFEK
-314 TVGVTVKN
+314 MVGVTVKN

-328 AAEVAK
+328 AAQVAK
-334 RCAGLPILLAA
+334 GCAGLPILLAT
-345 VARALKNEDVYAWKD
+345 VARALKNKDLYAWKD

-372 IVDPVYSCLEL
+372 IDKRVYSCLEL
-383 SYKALRGDEIKSLF
+383 SYNALRGDEIKPFF
-397 LLCGQFLTYDSSISD
+397 LLCGLFPTYGTPISD
-412 LLKYAI
+412 LLRYGI

-427 KLEEARNRL
+427 TLEEARNRL
-436 RTLVDELKASCLL
+436 HTLVDELKASCLL
-449 LEGDRDG
+449 LEGDNDG
-456 RVKMHDV
+456 SVKMHDV
-463 VQSFVSSLASREHQV
+463 VQSFATSVAARDHHVLTLA
-478 LVVPDELKEWP
+478 DEFKEWP
-489 TDDGLQQYT
+489 TNDVLQQYT
-498 GISSPYRK
+498 AISLPLRK
-506 IPDLPAILECPNL
+506 IPDLPAILECPHLN
-519 RSFILLNKDP
+519 SFILLNKDP
-529 SLQIPDYFFREMKE
+529 SLQIPDSFFREMKE

-548 LTEVNLS
+548 LTAVNLS

-569 LCLDHCVLEDI
+569 LCLDLCVLEDI
-580 SIVGELKKLKVLS
+580 SIVGELEKLKVLS
-593 LISSN
+593 LNSSD
-598 IVRLPR
+598 IVCLPR

-629 ALSSLTR
+629 VLSSLTR
-636 LEDLYMGN
+636 LEELYMGN
-644 SFVKWETEGSS
+644 SFLKWEAEGPSS
-655 SQRNNACLSELKLLS
+655 ERNNACLSELKLLA
-670 NLSTLDMQIT
+670 NLITLDMQIT
-680 DADNMLNDLSLIF
+680 DADHIPKDLVLCF
-693 QNLERFRIFI
+693 QKLERFRIFI
-703 GDGWDWSVKDA
+703 GDGWDWSVKNA
-714 TSRTLKLK
+714 TPRTLKLK

-759 GEGFRQLRHLHVQN
+759 GEDFCQLKHLHVEN
-773 CPGVQYIINSI
+773 CPGVQYIINST
-784 RIGPR
+784 RIGPQ

-803 DNLEKICH
+803 DNLEMICH

-868 NDAADGEPIEFT
+868 SDAADGEPIEFT

-897 SNVEE
+897 SN
-902 SSDSQ
+902 
-907 RRQKLLTSEARSK
+907 RRQKLLARDVRSK
-920 EFVAGNE
+920 EIVAGNE

-932 SLFNTKILFPN
+932 SLFNTKVLFPN

-968 VKNLASIVVENCSN
+968 VKNLASITVENCSN
-982 LNYLLTSSMVGSL
+982 LNYLLTSSMVESL
-995 AQLVRLEICNC
+995 AQLKRLEIRNC

-1017 VGEGKMMLFPKL
+1017 IGEGKMTSKMLFPKL
-1029 LILELTG
+1029 HSVMLNG
-1036 LPKLRRFCTSNL
+1036 LPKLTRFCTTNL
-1048 LECHSLKVLTLGKCP
+1048 LECHSLKVLRLQKCP

-1070 IPLSAD
+1070 ISSSAD
-1076 VPAMSKPDNTKS
+1076 GPAMSKPDNTKS

-1099 LEVFLIFEM
+1099 LEYFLIDGM

-1114 WHNELHSDSFCK
+1114 WHNELHPDSFCK
-1126 LKILHVGHGKNL
+1126 LKTLNVDGGKNL
-1138 LDIFPSSMLRR
+1138 LNIFPSSMLRR
-1149 FHNLENLIIHDC
+1149 FHNLEYVFIDDC
-1161 DSVEEIFDLQV
+1161 DSVEEIFDLQA

-1177 QRLAVTATQLR
+1177 QRLAVTASQLR
-1188 GVRLVNLPQLKH
+1188 HVDLRNLPHLKH

-1210 SFHNLCTV
+1210 SFHNLSSV
-1218 HVQGCPGLRSLFP
+1218 RVEECPGLRSLFP

-1236 NLLQLE
+1236 NLPQLE
-1242 ELLIV
+1242 VLRID

-1268 FPKVTHLH
+1268 FPKVNFLQ
-1276 LVEVPELK
+1276 LRELPELK
-1284 RFYPGIHKSEWLR
+1284 RFYPGIHTSEWPR
-1297 LKKLCVYRCKKIEI
+1297 LKKLGVYDCEKIEI
-1311 FPSET
+1311 FPSEI

-1329 IEGQQPLLSFGK
+1329 IEGQQPLLSFRK
-1341 IFPSLEDLYLE
+1341 IFPNLEDLGLE
-1352 GKDASALLKSL
+1352 SKDASALLK
-1363 CPQDFYYK
+1363 CPQYFFHK
-1371 LKVLNLYS
+1371 LKVLNLYC
-1379 FHGAHATFPIDLLP
+1379 FGDAHATFLFDLLP
-1393 RFPKLEKLIV
+1393 RFPNMERLNVER
-1403 GCSDFKEFL
+1403 GTFKELL
-1412 PSRLDGMEKHAIVLS
+1412 PSRLVGMEEHATVLS
-1427 SIRHFE
+1427 PIRHLF
-1433 LDSLPCLEHLWKS
+1433 LHSLPCLEHLWKS

-1457 ETLVV
+1457 ETLWVW
-1462 QNCGSLIYLA
+1462 NCGSLIYLA

-1482 NLDVRNCKRLVKL
+1482 NLDVWDCERLVKL
-1495 VTSTT
+1495 VASTT
-1500 AKSLAQLTI
+1500 AKSLAQLTR

-1524 EGDGI
+1524 EGEGI
-1529 KDEIVF
+1529 KEEIVF
-1535 SKLEI
+1535 SKLEK
-1540 LELHRLPS
+1540 LGLHSLPS

-1556 HSFDFPSLVEV
+1556 HSFDFPSLVKV
-1567 TVEQCP
+1567 TVRQCP
-1573 EMKFFSNEALSTPK
+1573 GMKFFSNGALSTPK

-1594 EKDKKGSWVGN
+1594 EEDKKGSWVGN
-1605 LNSTIQQ
+1605 LNTAIQQ
-1612 LSAQTKAQIA
+1612 LSAQTKPQIA